1 MATADVVLR
10 LDGLSAGYD
19 GVAVVRD
26 LSLLVGRGEVVALL
40 GPNGAGKTTTLLTV
54 SGILTPL
61 EGRVEVLGRS
71 VPRHRPWLV
80 ARRGAAHVSE
90 GRDLFY
96 DLTVAENLRL
106 TSKDPAARRQAVEYF
121 PTLDRLMDRKAGLL
135 SGGEQQMLALAR
147 AVSARPGLLMVD
159 EMSLGLAPVIVERFL
174 PVLRR
179 IADETGTAIL
189 MVEQH
194 VQLALAVADRGY
206 VLSHGNLADEGS
218 AAELHERRAI
228 LESSYLGDS
237 VLDDDPELA
246 ARTSS
251 TPAAERR

>member
-1 MATADVVLR
+1 MTTTDDVVLR
-10 LDGLSAGYD
+10 IEGMSTGYD

-26 LSLLVGRGEVVALL
+26 LDLSVRRGEVVALM
-40 GPNGAGKTTTLLTV
+40 GPNGAGKTSTLLTI
-54 SGILTPL
+54 SSILSPMRGT
-61 EGRVEVLGRS
+61 VEVLGRAN
-71 VPRHRPWLV
+71 PKHRPWLV

-106 TSKDPAARRQAVEYF
+106 TSKSAAVLRQAIEYF
-121 PTLDRLMDRKAGLL
+121 PALEKLMSRKAGLL

-147 AVSARPGLLMVD
+147 AVAARPSLLMVD

-179 IADETGTAIL
+179 IADESGAGVL
-189 MVEQH
+189 LVEQH

-206 VLSHGNLADEGS
+206 VLSHGELADEGTAQQLS
-218 AAELHERRAI
+218 TRRSV
-228 LESSYLGDS
+228 LESSYLGES
-237 VLDDDPELA
+237 VLDE
-246 ARTSS
+246 
-251 TPAAERR
+251 PAADHRRPES